1 MQHRT
6 GCDEMMTLRRMQ
18 STTFLSRLLRQPA
31 GIRVLI
37 LISLPLF
44 WLPPLEAAEER
55 DLHRHHVSALF
66 GASLK
71 SSKTQPFGGL
81 EYEYRYNDRI
91 GFGAYYEEIWDN
103 IDLQA
108 FGFLFTYHPDK
119 HWKIFGGPGIERKL
133 DEEKNKFLL
142 KVAVGYDFH
151 LGGLSHGPLLA
162 VDFVEDYHQ
171 VGYLGWGIGYG
182 F

>member
-1 MQHRT
+1 MIKA
-6 GCDEMMTLRRMQ
+6 LAA
-18 STTFLSRLLRQPA
+18 LLIAQFIYLAPVA
-31 GIRVLI
+31 
-37 LISLPLF
+37 
-44 WLPPLEAAEER
+44 AAE
-55 DLHRHHVSALF
+55 DHDWHRHHVSALF

-81 EYEYRYNDRI
+81 EYEYRYNDKI

-108 FGFLFTYHPDK
+108 FGVLFTYHPNN

-133 DEEKNKFLL
+133 DEDKNKLLL
-142 KVAVGYDFH
+142 KVAVGYDFQ
-151 LGGLSHGPLLA
+151 LGDWSHGPLLA
-162 VDFVEDYHQ
+162 IDFVEDFHQ